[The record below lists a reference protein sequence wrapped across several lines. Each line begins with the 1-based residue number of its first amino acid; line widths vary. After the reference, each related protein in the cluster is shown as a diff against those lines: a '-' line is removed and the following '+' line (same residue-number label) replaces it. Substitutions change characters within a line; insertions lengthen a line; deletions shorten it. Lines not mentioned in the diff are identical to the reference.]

1 MFSLTVVASKC
12 TPNGDRVNVTQKRR
26 NLEKARIQK
35 LKQWH
40 ENVKSIA
47 KSEIDFIQRIFKDE
61 TPEDRDWVLDE
72 ESSSATENSG
82 AMVKKDP

>member
-1 MFSLTVVASKC
+1 MLTVSASSMRGGSYQRPFV
-12 TPNGDRVNVTQKRR
+12 PNKRR
-26 NLEKARIQK
+26 NLEKARLQK

-40 ENVKSIA
+40 EDVKKIA

-72 ESSSATENSG
+72 EDVPTTENG
-82 AMVKKDP
+82 GEMVKKDP